1 MMGFS
6 TSRDRELALTLCSL
20 PSVLYTL
27 PCPGWQSM
35 APRIDVQV
43 CHYGA
48 ATDHLVQ
55 NILNWALSV
64 IKSTHLRSSCLGLL
78 ERQIAPAARSRSRS
92 FTVTTSGYGKHPVS
106 HVRSR
111 INKRLVLLHG
121 QSASKSQQLSA
132 ELKIKVT
139 IEVALLD
146 ETRLPYWRFPPADW
160 QQYSDQK
167 LQRCA
172 VELIKRACD
181 LVPDLCQLCSS
192 CDAQAAHKQI
202 SNRLVNS
209 FIGVILRGRYPEQ
222 TDDEA
227 TKAVAQWLQGW
238 LQEAQVR
245 TDAILLQTLPPSC
258 ATADAPAAGMP

>member
-1 MMGFS
+1 
-6 TSRDRELALTLCSL
+6 
-20 PSVLYTL
+20 
-27 PCPGWQSM
+27 M

-48 ATDHLVQ
+48 ATDLLVQ

-64 IKSTHLRSSCLGLL
+64 IKSTHLRNSCLGLL
-78 ERQIAPAARSRSRS
+78 ERQIAPAATSRSRS
-92 FTVTTSGYGKHPVS
+92 FIVTTSGYGKNPVT

-111 INKRLVLLHG
+111 INNRLVLLQG
-121 QSASKSQQLSA
+121 QSAEKSQQLSA
-132 ELKIKVT
+132 EFKIQVA

-172 VELIKRACD
+172 EELIKRVCD
-181 LVPDLCQLCSS
+181 LVPELYQLCSN
-192 CDAQAAHKQI
+192 CDAQTAHEQI

-209 FIGVILRGRYPEQ
+209 FIGVILRGRYPQQ

-258 ATADAPAAGMP
+258 ATVDAPAAGMP